1 MNMNSGE
8 ECDRSQGICWNGGKA
23 TTDITIDRHAEQLI
37 TSRQL
42 DQGWIYHI
50 WRQMQNFKWVAVNG
64 N

>member
-8 ECDRSQGICWNGGKA
+8 ECDRSQEICRNGGKA
-23 TTDITIDRHAEQLI
+23 ATDITIDRHAEQLI

-50 WRQMQNFKWVAVNG
+50 WRQMRNFKWLGANG